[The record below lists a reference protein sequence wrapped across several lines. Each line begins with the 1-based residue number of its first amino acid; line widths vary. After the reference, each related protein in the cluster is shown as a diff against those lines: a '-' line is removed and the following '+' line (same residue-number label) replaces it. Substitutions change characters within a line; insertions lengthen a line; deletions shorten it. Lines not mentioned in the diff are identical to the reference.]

1 MSQRKNETKGGI
13 PLISKVVKK
22 ADALAKIESGQTIMI
37 GDFLGFTAPDELIEG
52 MVEKGVKDLTLI
64 AITTGKPDEGC
75 GRLVKNKQIKKAI
88 VSHIGTNPLARAQM
102 DSGEMEIEF
111 VPQGTLAERIRCGG
125 SGLGGV
131 LTPTGI
137 GTPVEEG
144 KQKLTI
150 NGKEYLLELPLH
162 ADVALVKAWRAD
174 TAGNLQYWRS
184 GVTNNQ
190 QIAMAADFVIA
201 EAEELVEFGSID
213 PDQVGTPA
221 ALVDMVFIREKA
233 DKKPM
238 QPSWIRLREGGKK

>member
-1 MSQRKNETKGGI
+1 M
-13 PLISKVVKK
+13 ISKVVKK

-52 MVEKGVKDLTLI
+52 MVEKNVRDLTLI

-75 GRLVKNKQIKKAI
+75 GGAGR
-88 VSHIGTNPLARAQM
+88 
-102 DSGEMEIEF
+102 
-111 VPQGTLAERIRCGG
+111 
-125 SGLGGV
+125 GGV
-131 LTPTGI
+131 LTPPGI
-137 GTPVEEG
+137 GTPAEEG
-144 KQKLTI
+144 KQKFAGG
-150 NGKEYLLELPLH
+150 GKEYLLELPLH

-174 TAGNLQYWRS
+174 PAGNLQYWRS

-201 EAEELVEFGSID
+201 EVEELVEFGSID

-221 ALVDMVFIREKA
+221 PLVDMVFVREKA